1 MTGCS
6 AGGLGAL
13 LSTDSVHEQI
23 KQKALKLNKFASAPS
38 SGFFLA
44 HDNLAGS
51 VQFETNMAEAIAFG
65 NWSMPSTECAQH
77 LGKLQSWKCLLAQY
91 AYDYVKA
98 PIFILNGAMDSWQ
111 TTFIYAKPFIDGVG
125 PSGPGPF
132 PGWGDCSS
140 NITSC
145 TETQVPLMNKY
156 IDDFQASMQIGAE
169 RAFRMPGNGA
179 FIDVC
184 HWHCEAMNDQA
195 WNDFAIDGVTMQDA
209 VSKWWT
215 SDFRDDAE
223 LHTHMDQCPFK
234 FSAELGYTP
243 QCNPTCS
250 SFRNPFR

>member
-1 MTGCS
+1 LQRIDHLLEWQATPERVIDTLLSYQFGMHEAEDVLLTGCS

-98 PIFILNGAMDSWQ
+98 PIFILNEAMDSWQ

-125 PSGPGPF
+125 CCFFSLAGYNFLSGPPPRIRF
-132 PGWGDCSS
+132 KIWGSVCPAGFSR
-140 NITSC
+140 NGT
-145 TETQVPLMNKY
+145 
-156 IDDFQASMQIGAE
+156 
-169 RAFRMPGNGA
+169 RM
-179 FIDVC
+179 
-184 HWHCEAMNDQA
+184 
-195 WNDFAIDGVTMQDA
+195 
-209 VSKWWT
+209 
-215 SDFRDDAE
+215 
-223 LHTHMDQCPFK
+223 
-234 FSAELGYTP
+234 
-243 QCNPTCS
+243 
-250 SFRNPFR
+250 